1 MLIGYGGLEMKRW
14 VIMGII
20 ILSLVLV
27 GVTACS
33 GGDQE
38 SSTQR
43 EAEVV
48 RGDLAVSVS
57 GSGNIETADEVKLTF
72 GTGGRIE
79 DLYVEKGDSVKKGDV
94 LALLDTD
101 DMELAVARA
110 QVALTQTQ
118 VAVTQA
124 EVSQQTAEYNL
135 ENVTDKKD
143 ALELALLNAQ
153 ISLDTAEYSL
163 EQTQD
168 LYTWSD
174 IKIAQADLDTA
185 EEYLDYALKQLY
197 KYLPEIEGGNYP
209 KIEDEF
215 LRLEGYKVWQ
225 ERIVHAQA
233 RVNTA
238 KQILEAMTAGRDIE
252 SVVIKKLQVEAAEKS
267 VAQARKD
274 LDEVAGKLADEIA
287 LKELQV
293 ESAGQS
299 VEQSKKSVVLA
310 EQSLTQ
316 AQKQLDKAV
325 ITAPFDGVVAS
336 VGVEVGDTVTP
347 VNQIVHL
354 IDTNNVE
361 LIVEVDEID
370 IPGVKMNQE
379 AIIEID
385 ALSDTEFA
393 GKVTAIYPV
402 PILQGGVV
410 LYNVK
415 ISLDVPQNS
424 GIKIGMSAS
433 VDIIIDERNNVLIV
447 PSRAIRA
454 DSQGNTVVEVILD
467 EQIEERIVITGISN
481 GVETEIISGL
491 QEGEIVI
498 ERRARS

>member
-1 MLIGYGGLEMKRW
+1 MKRW
-14 VIMGII
+14 VIMGVI

-27 GVTACS
+27 SVTACS
-33 GGDQE
+33 GGDQD
-38 SSTQR
+38 SITQR
-43 EAEVV
+43 EVEVE

-57 GSGNIETADEVKLTF
+57 GSGNIETADEVRLTF
-72 GTGGRIE
+72 GTSGRVE

-94 LALLDTD
+94 LARLDTD
-101 DMELAVARA
+101 DLELAVARA
-110 QVALTQTQ
+110 QVALTQAE
-118 VAVTQA
+118 VMVTQA

-135 ENVTDKKD
+135 ENVTDNKN
-143 ALELALLNAQ
+143 ARELVLLNAQ
-153 ISLDTAEYSL
+153 ISLDTAEYNL
-163 EQTQD
+163 EQTLD
-168 LYTWSD
+168 LYTWTD
-174 IKIAQADLDTA
+174 IKVAQADLDTA

-209 KIEDEF
+209 RIEDEF
-215 LRLEGYKVWQ
+215 IRLEGYKVWQ
-225 ERIVHAQA
+225 ERVVHAQA

-238 KQILEAMTAGRDIE
+238 KQTLEAMTAGRDIE
-252 SVVIKKLQVEAAEKS
+252 SVLIKKLQVEAAEKS
-267 VAQARKD
+267 LAQAQKD
-274 LDEVAGKLADEIA
+274 LDEVTGKLADEIA

-310 EQSLTQ
+310 EQSLMQ

-325 ITAPFDGVVAS
+325 ITAPFDGAVAS

-385 ALSDTEFA
+385 ALSDAEFA

-424 GIKIGMSAS
+424 GIRIGMSAS
-433 VDIIIDERNNVLIV
+433 VDIIIDERNNVLVV
-447 PSRAIRA
+447 PGRAIKE
-454 DSQGNTVVEVILD
+454 DSQGNTVVEVMLD

-481 GVETEIISGL
+481 DMETEIISGL
-491 QEGEIVI
+491 QEGEMVT